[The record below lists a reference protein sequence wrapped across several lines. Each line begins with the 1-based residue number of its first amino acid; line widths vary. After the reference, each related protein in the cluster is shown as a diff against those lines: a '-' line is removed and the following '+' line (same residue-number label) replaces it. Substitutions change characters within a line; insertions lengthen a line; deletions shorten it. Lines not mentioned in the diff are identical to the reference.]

1 MEESKLKFK
10 YAQQQSIKLEKNLRE
25 KVEYLQNE
33 TERLRA
39 DHYEEML
46 YLKKQSADDL
56 ERLRLEN

>member
-33 TERLRA
+33 SERLRA